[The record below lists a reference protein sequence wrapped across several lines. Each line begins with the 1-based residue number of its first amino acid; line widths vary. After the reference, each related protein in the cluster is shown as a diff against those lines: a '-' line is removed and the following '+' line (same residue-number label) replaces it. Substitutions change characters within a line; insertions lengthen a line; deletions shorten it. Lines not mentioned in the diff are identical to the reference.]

1 MTNANERV
9 GHLKL
14 SPNFYHLI
22 IGSILMVFLLIGQVQ
37 LISQLKMSAI
47 VAIVFFNI
55 FFVFLL
61 FPLDGPLLYKIILLI
76 IGNIVGILWYLSQ
89 LSFESV
95 FSF

>member
-14 SPNFYHLI
+14 RPNFYHLI

-37 LISQLKMSAI
+37 LISQLKMPSI
-47 VAIVFFNI
+47 VAIVFFNT

-61 FPLDGPLLYKIILLI
+61 FR
-76 IGNIVGILWYLSQ
+76 
-89 LSFESV
+89 
-95 FSF
+95 